1 MKKLTLRNYL
11 GYAAGDLANN
21 LAFSLQALFLLIYYT
36 NVVGL
41 NPAAIATM
49 FLVVRVWDAF
59 ADLAAGRL
67 VDITRSR
74 WGKFRPYLLFA
85 SLPLLLSSVALFT
98 VPSFDST
105 TAKYVYAYITYALL
119 GFLYSLTNIP
129 YGSLATAMT
138 QDPVERSRLGI
149 WRSVGP
155 ILGILVLVVVIAPQI
170 TRYRTQPDQL
180 QTFLTIVTIIFAVI
194 GYALYLLCFFNTNEQ
209 VVHESKP
216 VTIKETVDTVR
227 QNRPL
232 LILCVSNLVFLTGV
246 FGLQA
251 SQAYYAAYILGNS
264 TQLIWMVL
272 ATSLSTFVAVPIVPR
287 FVARIGK
294 KKTFLIGALGLIVI
308 GTWIFFIP
316 ASLPIVVV
324 SFFVFGL
331 FQNLS
336 MSLLFAFEADA
347 VEYGEYKTG
356 KRTEGATYAIYSF
369 FRKVSQAVAGAV
381 AGYALAFG
389 GFVAKAPEQPDS
401 ALLTIRGLVGLGPAI
416 FALLGGL
423 IFLAYPLT
431 DTRFREIVKE
441 LHARQGI
448 KEDRGAAAVEAVDVP
463 APLPES

>member
-98 VPSFDST
+98 VPNFDST
-105 TAKYVYAYITYALL
+105 TAKYIYAYITYALL

-216 VTIKETVDTVR
+216 VTIKETIDTVR

-347 VEYGEYKTG
+347 VEYGEYQTG

-431 DTRFREIVKE
+431 DTRFREIVRE

-448 KEDRGAAAVEAVDVP
+448 KDDRAAVEPVDAT
-463 APLPES
+463 APLAES